1 MESNSRNLYVNIK
14 KYHQNRGNHLKK
26 NTIYNGEIEALFK
39 EQKESNLRIQTASK
53 Y

>member
-1 MESNSRNLYVNIK
+1 MLTSKNIT
-14 KYHQNRGNHLKK
+14 RIVETIEK
-26 NTIYNGEIEALFK
+26 NKTIYNGEIEALFK

>member
-1 MESNSRNLYVNIK
+1 MLTSKNIT
-14 KYHQNRGNHLKK
+14 RIVETIEKK
-26 NTIYNGEIEALFK
+26 NTICNGEIEALFK